1 MAKLMKNICFIFA
14 FIMNI
19 EYFIAK
25 KLFAAKENN
34 NSYTKPILRIAI
46 FAVSLSVAVMLI
58 SLMIVNGF
66 KNNISSKVIGF
77 GSHIVIT
84 KFSNNQ
90 SYESE
95 PISINQNFL
104 SKISND
110 DYIKNINVFATKA
123 GIIKTSE
130 EIHGVVLKGVSDDY
144 NWKFFKDNL
153 VSGEV
158 LHINDTIRSNDI
170 LVSNEIARLLKL
182 NISDNLIMYFMQE
195 PTRVRKFNIKG
206 IYSTEMVD
214 FDKLFIIGDIKHI
227 QSLNLWQ
234 DTLIGGFEIT
244 INDFNKLD
252 KATEKIYN
260 EIPYDLNA
268 RSIKERIPQIFNW
281 LDLQDVNAMVI
292 LILMFIVGVINMITV
307 LLILI
312 IERTQVIGI
321 LKALG
326 ATNWNIQKV
335 FLFSTTNLIVKA
347 LFFGNLI
354 ALLFAFLQIK
364 FSIISLDPETYYM
377 NSIPIS
383 LDIIHLLLINFFT
396 ICLCYLILIIP
407 SIIITKITPIKAI
420 RFK

>member
-1 MAKLMKNICFIFA
+1 
-14 FIMNI
+14 MNI

-25 KLFAAKENN
+25 KLFTAKENN

-46 FAVSLSVAVMLI
+46 FAVSLSVAIMLI

-66 KNNISSKVIGF
+66 KNDISSKVIGF

-95 PISINQNFL
+95 PISTNQNFL

-110 DYIKNINVFATKA
+110 DYIRNINVFATKA

-130 EIHGVVLKGVSDDY
+130 EIHGVVLKGVSYDY
-144 NWKFFKDNL
+144 NWTFFKDNL

-158 LHINDTIRSNDI
+158 LSFNDSIRSNDI

-182 NISDNLIMYFMQE
+182 KVSDNLIMYFMQD

-214 FDKLFIIGDIKHI
+214 FDKLFILGDIKHI

-292 LILMFIVGVINMITV
+292 LILMFIVAVINMITV

-312 IERTQVIGI
+312 LEKTQVIGI

-326 ATNWNIQKV
+326 ATNWNIQKI

-383 LDIIHLLLINFFT
+383 LDIIHILLINFLT

>member
-1 MAKLMKNICFIFA
+1 
-14 FIMNI
+14 MNI

-25 KLFAAKENN
+25 KLFTAKENN

-66 KNNISSKVIGF
+66 KNDISSKVIGF

-95 PISINQNFL
+95 PISTNQNFL

-110 DYIKNINVFATKA
+110 DFIKNINVFATKA
-123 GIIKTSE
+123 GIIKTSK
-130 EIHGVVLKGVSDDY
+130 EIHGVVLKGVSYDY
-144 NWKFFKDNL
+144 NWTFFNDNL

-158 LHINDTIRSNDI
+158 LNINDTIRSNDI

-182 NISDNLIMYFMQE
+182 NVSDNLIMYFMQD

-206 IYSTEMVD
+206 IYRTEMID

-312 IERTQVIGI
+312 LERTQLIGI

-347 LFFGNLI
+347 LFFGNLV

-364 FSIISLDPETYYM
+364 FSVISLDPETYYM
-377 NSIPIS
+377 SSIPIS
-383 LDIIHLLLINFFT
+383 LDIIHILLINFFT

-407 SIIITKITPIKAI
+407 SIIITKIAPIKAI

>member
-1 MAKLMKNICFIFA
+1 
-14 FIMNI
+14 MNI

-25 KLFAAKENN
+25 KLFTAKENN

-46 FAVSLSVAVMLI
+46 FAVTLSVAVMLI

-66 KNNISSKVIGF
+66 KNDISSKVIGF

-95 PISINQNFL
+95 PISTNQNFL

-130 EIHGVVLKGVSDDY
+130 EIHGVVLKGVSYDY
-144 NWKFFKDNL
+144 NWSFFKDNL

-158 LHINDTIRSNDI
+158 LNFNDSIKSNDI
-170 LVSNEIARLLKL
+170 LVSNEIAKLLKL
-182 NISDNLIMYFMQE
+182 DVSDDLIMYFMQD

-206 IYSTEMVD
+206 IYSTQMVD
-214 FDKLFIIGDIKHI
+214 FDKLFILGDIKHI

-312 IERTQVIGI
+312 LERTQVIGI

-383 LDIIHLLLINFFT
+383 LDIIHILLINFFT

>member
-1 MAKLMKNICFIFA
+1 
-14 FIMNI
+14 MNI

-312 IERTQVIGI
+312 LERTQVIGI

>member
-1 MAKLMKNICFIFA
+1 
-14 FIMNI
+14 MNI

>member
-1 MAKLMKNICFIFA
+1 
-14 FIMNI
+14 MNI

-25 KLFAAKENN
+25 KLFIAKENN

-46 FAVSLSVAVMLI
+46 FAVTLSVAVMLI

-66 KNNISSKVIGF
+66 KNDISSKVIGF

-95 PISINQNFL
+95 PISTNQNFL

-182 NISDNLIMYFMQE
+182 NISDNLIMYFMQD

-312 IERTQVIGI
+312 LERTQVIGI

-383 LDIIHLLLINFFT
+383 LDIIHILLINFFT

-407 SIIITKITPIKAI
+407 SIIITKIAPIKAI